1 MRQIRPILGAAAP
14 VAAAILHLAAAVLAA
29 GPAVAQTPPPPR
41 PIPDAAPAPDP
52 APDPVARAL
61 FEEPALGAALQ
72 AAVARAEAG
81 DLDGAA
87 RALDTLLA
95 RMPGAGAVH
104 AARAAVAVLQGDRP
118 AALAELEAAAAP
130 PGPAPVPAENVAAL
144 LADPLF
150 APLRADPALAARVA
164 ILDARAAPPPPA
176 PPVPA
181 LLAEGRAPVTAANTR
196 WNPESGRLET
206 GFAVP
211 PGPWAPVAPA
221 RKVAAYEILRDRAKA
236 GRAAGNHGDL
246 YDNRDRGHS
255 VLDPALNPQL
265 ARTDYASE
273 ARAADID
280 YGLADR
286 ILFDRPTLGNS
297 STALTGPLFWR
308 SLPRQAMT
316 QSDGAGPFRLWQ
328 TAAANA
334 LYVYPA
340 HKDFG
345 PDSGD
350 LFPANLP
357 YILVSRG
364 SSGSDKPF
372 LEAVALA
379 YAALRPETKA
389 KAVEA
394 GILVPT
400 VQMIFRRSLRNVTSR
415 ASYLSGD
422 AHPAAFE
429 GFQINAARMVSL
441 AGSIAAD
448 ALPAEVRIRVES
460 EELGTEGV
468 DFFGQGLTEQ
478 LFDTPAA
485 IGRIWRS
492 QTGRRV
498 MVVSAADS
506 RDVNGRP
513 LTFTW
518 ALLQGDA
525 GKVRIEPLDGGTRA
539 RITLDWQDPF
549 RISEEVPLL
558 TSRVDIGVFASN
570 GVHDSAPAILSW
582 YFPPDATRSWETGPD
597 GAPRLTAIDHR
608 RPAGPYVDPA
618 LFPAADWEDRLTW
631 GTDGRLAGWTR
642 LRDGAAPEEFDA
654 TGRRRVGESGTVA
667 VVHAIRRTA
676 DGRFALEEQEAPP
689 E

>member
-1 MRQIRPILGAAAP
+1 MRQIRPIRGAAAP
-14 VAAAILHLAAAVLAA
+14 VAAAVLHLAAALLAA

-41 PIPDAAPAPDP
+41 PVPDAALDATPAPDP
-52 APDPVARAL
+52 GARAL
-61 FEEPALGAALQ
+61 FEQPALNAALQ

-81 DLDGAA
+81 DLEGAA
-87 RALDTLLA
+87 RALEALIA
-95 RMPGAGAVH
+95 RDPGAGDVH
-104 AARAAVAVLQGDRP
+104 AARAAVALLRGDRP
-118 AALAELEAAAAP
+118 AALAGLEAAAAP

-150 APLRADPALAARVA
+150 ASLAADPALAPRVA
-164 ILDARAAPPPPA
+164 ALAARPAPPPPA

-181 LLAEGRAPVTAANTR
+181 PLAEGRAPVTAANTR
-196 WNPESGRLET
+196 WNPGSGRLEARFT
-206 GFAVP
+206 LP
-211 PGPWAPVAPA
+211 TKPWGPVAPA

-236 GRAAGNHGDL
+236 GRAAGNTGDL

-265 ARTDYASE
+265 ARTDYAPE

-316 QSDGAGPFRLWQ
+316 QSDGAGPFHLWQ

-345 PDSGD
+345 PEAGD

-364 SSGSDKPF
+364 SSGSDRPF

-389 KAVEA
+389 KAVDA
-394 GILVPT
+394 GLLVPT

-415 ASYLSGD
+415 AAYLSGD

-441 AGSIAAD
+441 AGSIAPD

-460 EELGTEGV
+460 EELGLEGI

-492 QTGRRV
+492 QTGRRT
-498 MVVSAADS
+498 MVISAADS

-518 ALLQGDA
+518 ALLQGETA
-525 GKVRIEPLDGGTRA
+525 KVRIEPLDGGSRA
-539 RITLDWQDPF
+539 RITLDWHDPF
-549 RISEEVPLL
+549 RISEDVPLL
-558 TSRVDIGVFASN
+558 TSRVDIGAFASN

-582 YFPPDATRSWETGPD
+582 YFPPDATRSWQAGPD
-597 GAPRLTAIDHR
+597 GPPRLAAIDHR
-608 RPAGPYVDPA
+608 RPAAGYVDPA
-618 LFPAADWEDRLTW
+618 LFPAADWADDLHRDA
-631 GTDGRLAGWTR
+631 DGRLTGWTR
-642 LRDGAAPEEFDA
+642 RRDGRPAEEFDA
-654 TGRRRVGESGTVA
+654 TGRRRVGDGTIA

-676 DGRFALEEQEAPP
+676 DGRFALEEQDAPP